1 VERAN
6 DWCCAG
12 VSCAMDYRAGC
23 CYRHRPRRPPLPPA
37 SGELGTQATGL
48 CAKRTFCPLF
58 FTPNSGVELRW
69 ASQTG
74 KSVFLACDSAA
85 PAGIGRIR
93 NTGHR
98 PVRQADILSAF
109 PCAKQRSG
117 TPLGAQTRRL
127 CSGGRRQAL
136 LARNIQAS

>member
-1 VERAN
+1 
-6 DWCCAG
+6 
-12 VSCAMDYRAGC
+12 MDYRAGC

-98 PVRQADILSAF
+98 PVRQTAEWNSAGRTD
-109 PCAKQRSG
+109 PEVCVP
-117 TPLGAQTRRL
+117 PLVAGPS
-127 CSGGRRQAL
+127 CSKHSS
-136 LARNIQAS
+136 IVK